1 MSTKQIIWT
10 AAIAMVCCVV
20 IDYVLPLKAN
30 GEKLTRI

>member
-10 AAIAMVCCVV
+10 VALSMLSCVV
-20 IDYVLPLKAN
+20 LDYVLPLKIN